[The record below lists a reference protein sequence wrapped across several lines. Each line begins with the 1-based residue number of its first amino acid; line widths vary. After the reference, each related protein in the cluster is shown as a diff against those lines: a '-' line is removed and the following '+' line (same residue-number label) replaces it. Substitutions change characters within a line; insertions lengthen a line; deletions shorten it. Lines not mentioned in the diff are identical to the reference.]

1 MRPLPMRPKPRRGVA
16 LIIVLLVVLAV
27 AAIASG
33 AAFLGLN
40 TQLIAKYHNRLSMLE
55 SVADAGLE
63 QARSAL
69 NADNTLYPDSSYVVY
84 ENGATVTDASGATIP
99 GVTRTTY
106 IGPTGITSGQYGVF
120 GSVVTVVT
128 DGNGNRIVRRAE
140 AVQESFAKFAYF
152 TNSEGSIVFGV
163 NDVLYGPVFSN
174 DDIQLQS
181 ASAGTGATFY
191 GTLKSGGTIT
201 NRSAG
206 DYRATPK
213 YIENAANIP
222 FPTVADLGKL
232 QTQASAGGTAFTSS
246 TAGNQGQ
253 ASMRIEFVALDLN
266 GDGDTNDAD
275 EGFMKVYNVTN
286 TANSWWVVGDT
297 ATDYNANGLKNSWN
311 CGHISASG
319 TGSHST
325 FKLFRHHTSG
335 TTQDKNGWAINNGTS
350 RNCYLGGSDILNDWT
365 TTPGPGAFL
374 ATDSLG
380 SWQAWTGTVDSR
392 VTTAR
397 PYDAAYLWPISR
409 ALNPN
414 FKGVIHVTGKV
425 AVSGAV
431 RGKITLAA
439 TGNIIIADNIT
450 YVTNPGGT
458 VPCNSDTRDI
468 LGLFSG
474 NDVIM
479 ANNMLN
485 APWGSTSG
493 GSVRTWANRS
503 GDEFIHS
510 VVLALSNFT
519 VQDYDDGSTNYEDC
533 EGANDGRGCLYLTGG
548 IIQLARGPVGQTDG
562 HGYIKRY
569 QYDACAG
576 LNPPPYFPTTGRF
589 SRGHYYEVEPT
600 NFNIATYWATL
611 VP

>member
-1 MRPLPMRPKPRRGVA
+1 MRPQPRRGVA

-69 NADNTLYPDSSYVVY
+69 NANKALYPSSGYVTY
-84 ENGATVTDASGATIP
+84 ENNASVTDASGATIS
-99 GVTRTTY
+99 GVKRTTY
-106 IGPTGITSGQYGVF
+106 IGPTGISTGQYGVF
-120 GSVVTVVT
+120 GSIVTVVT
-128 DGNGNRIVRRAE
+128 DANGNRIVRRAE

-152 TNSEGSIVFGV
+152 TDIEGSIVFGV
-163 NDVLYGPVFSN
+163 NDILYGPVFSN
-174 DDIQLQS
+174 DNIQLQS
-181 ASAGTGATFY
+181 ASAGAGATFY
-191 GTLKSGGTIT
+191 GTLKTAGTIT

-206 DYRATPK
+206 NYKANPK
-213 YIENAANIP
+213 YVENAPAIA
-222 FPTVADLGKL
+222 FPTVADLTKL
-232 QTQASAGGTAFTSS
+232 LAQATIGGTNFTSS

-253 ASMRIEFVALDLN
+253 ASMRIEFVAVDLN
-266 GDGDTNDAD
+266 GDGDTSDSD
-275 EGFMKVYNVTN
+275 EGFIKVYKVAN
-286 TANSWWVVGDT
+286 TANSWWVVADT
-297 ATDYNANGLKNSWN
+297 ATDYNSKGLQNSWN
-311 CGHISASG
+311 CGHILTSG
-319 TGSHST
+319 TGNHSY
-325 FKLFRHHTSG
+325 FKIYRHHTG
-335 TTQDKNGWAINNGTS
+335 TSNSSDQKPWAINNGTS
-350 RNCYLGGSDILNDWT
+350 RYCYLGGSDILNDWT
-365 TTPGPGAFL
+365 TSPGHGAFL

-380 SWQAWTGTVDSR
+380 SWQAWTGTVDPR
-392 VTTAR
+392 VTAAR

-425 AVSGAV
+425 AISGTV

-439 TGNIIIADNIT
+439 TDNIIIADNIK
-450 YVTNPGGT
+450 YVTDPGGT

-474 NDVIM
+474 NDVIV
-479 ANNMLN
+479 ANNMIN

-503 GDEFIHS
+503 GDEYIHS

-519 VQDYDDGSTNYEDC
+519 VQDYGDGSTSYEDC

-548 IIQLARGPVGQTDG
+548 IIQEQRGAVGLTDG

-589 SRGHYYEVEPT
+589 ARGHYYEVEPT
-600 NFNIATYWATL
+600 NFNITTYWASL